1 MAMKIFLYL
10 LLLVFSLVSC
20 NTERKEYAEKVLS
33 MDKRIIEHINEYYLL
48 HSNLGKG
55 DISKGEYESHRKK
68 AVLIN
73 QDMEMVLLSR
83 YTEPYITEQFKKM
96 NEIIFLELAL
106 KWEEPDCVDN
116 ESVHKVVSPIYLSYK
131 LSISDKIKSVIK

>member
-1 MAMKIFLYL
+1 MKIFLYL

-48 HSNLGKG
+48 HSNLEKG

-96 NEIIFLELAL
+96 NEIIFFRTGIEMGRA
-106 KWEEPDCVDN
+106 
-116 ESVHKVVSPIYLSYK
+116 
-131 LSISDKIKSVIK
+131 

>member
-1 MAMKIFLYL
+1 M
-10 LLLVFSLVSC
+10 
-20 NTERKEYAEKVLS
+20 
-33 MDKRIIEHINEYYLL
+33 L
-48 HSNLGKG
+48 HSNLEKG
-55 DISKGEYESHRKK
+55 DISKREYESHRKK

-96 NEIIFLELAL
+96 NETIFLELAL
-106 KWEEPDCVDN
+106 KWEEPDYVDN